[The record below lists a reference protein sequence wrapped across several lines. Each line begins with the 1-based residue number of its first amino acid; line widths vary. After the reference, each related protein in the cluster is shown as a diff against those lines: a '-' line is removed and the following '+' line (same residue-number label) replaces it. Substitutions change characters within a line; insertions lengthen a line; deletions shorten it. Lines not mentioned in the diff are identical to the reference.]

1 MSEPD
6 PDRRQATIPPPDED
20 EAEGGWLAEYGGLIG
35 VLFVL
40 MLIGGAIY
48 MIERMRHYADLGD
61 CAFTH
66 APQCAELLKR

>member
-6 PDRRQATIPPPDED
+6 PDRRDATTPPPDED
-20 EAEGGWLAEYGGLIG
+20 EPEGGWLAEYGGLIG
-35 VLFVL
+35 VVFVL
-40 MLIGGAIY
+40 LLVGGAIY
-48 MIERMRHYADLGD
+48 MIERMRHYASLGD